1 MLKASRGFM
10 VGKLSTESC
19 KCNSFNQDR
28 YFGSECVQ
36 RRLACSVGGKP
47 TKIGVR
53 VL

>member
-28 YFGSECVQ
+28 YFGND
-36 RRLACSVGGKP
+36 RLCPSIRK
-47 TKIGVR
+47 R
-53 VL
+53 EYR